1 VLHAVQR
8 PLHAAHAARRWVSD
22 WVRARPFVTLGAA
35 GFVVTTVIVVAG
47 GRIGPVRTTIP
58 LTGWVG
64 LLSRNGERPGD
75 YWASSIML
83 AGLIG
88 LVMLWLVAVR
98 INRPQRCT
106 EATVWWLAAAWGTPF
121 VLGPPLL
128 SNDVYSYAAQGLMA
142 RRGFDPYAYGP
153 AILGNTKALAA
164 VDPSWRSVTSPYG
177 PLAGVIE
184 HLAVAI
190 SGGSALGAVIVFRA
204 LAVGSA
210 IAIGLLAADLAG
222 PRRVQAL
229 TMTVLNPLLLVHV
242 VSAAHLE
249 GIMCAFLLGSLV
261 AASKRHWAL
270 AIVLGAA
277 AGAIKAPGYLA
288 MIAVVVVHGFDR
300 PGHVAWRLLAR
311 DTALAAACLA
321 GSTLLVPN
329 GLGWLNG
336 LNTPS
341 LGHTPWAPAS
351 ILSSLLTPLV
361 PSASFD
367 DLAAAGRITTTLVA
381 VCIVIYLLATARDRS
396 LNRTV
401 GYGLLALALSGPVVY
416 PWYML
421 WGILCLVPTARVA
434 RLDWLVLAS
443 GLFCVIAPPGFG
455 SNTTVIFA
463 TIEVMIALAMI
474 SPRVLAR
481 RRAARTGIQ
490 AASV

>member
-1 VLHAVQR
+1 MRV
-8 PLHAAHAARRWVSD
+8 AHTARRWVSD
-22 WVRARPFVTLGAA
+22 HPYLVLGAA
-35 GFVVTTVIVVAG
+35 GFLVGCVIVVSG

-58 LTGWVG
+58 LTSWLG
-64 LLSRNGERPGD
+64 LLSRNGEQPGD
-75 YWASSIML
+75 YWASVTML
-83 AGLIG
+83 VGLIT
-88 LVMLWLVAVR
+88 LVLLWLVAVR

-106 EATVWWLAAAWGTPF
+106 EATVWWMAAAWGMPF

-142 RRGFDPYAYGP
+142 RRGYDPYTYGP
-153 AILGNTKALAA
+153 SVLGNIKALAA

-177 PLAGVIE
+177 SLASIGE

-204 LAVGSA
+204 VAVGSA

-229 TMTVLNPLLLVHV
+229 TMTVLNPLLIVHV
-242 VSAAHLE
+242 VSGAHME
-249 GIMCAFLLGSLV
+249 GVMCALVLGSLV

-277 AGAIKAPGYLA
+277 AGSIKAPAYLA
-288 MIAVVVVHGFDR
+288 MIAVVVVHGLDR
-300 PGHVAWRLLAR
+300 PGHISWRFLAR
-311 DTALAAACLA
+311 DTALAALCLVA
-321 GSTLLVPN
+321 STFLVPN

-341 LGHTPWAPAS
+341 LGHTAWAPAS
-351 ILSSLLTPLV
+351 MLSSLLTPIV

-367 DLAAAGRITTTLVA
+367 DLAAGGRITTMLVA
-381 VCIVIYLLATARDRS
+381 ACVVIYLLATARERS

-401 GYGLLALALSGPVVY
+401 GYGLIVLALSGPVVY

-421 WGILCLVPTARVA
+421 WGLVCLVPTARVA

-443 GLFCVIAPPGFG
+443 GFFCVIAPPGFG
-455 SNTTVIFA
+455 SHTTVTLA
-463 TIEVMIALAMI
+463 TIELAVALAMI

-481 RRAARTGIQ
+481 RRAAHTGAGVVI
-490 AASV
+490 S